1 MEPSA
6 PRERAALPSP
16 LDDEERAFREA
27 LGRTVEWH
35 RPAQLRALWL
45 AFWPGALVL
54 LPLGSVIVAAA
65 LISRRIPLHL
75 QPLVTLLGV
84 LVTASGPLWAIV
96 QLMREIRR
104 DLYVAIR
111 VDGLCVRLDPGA
123 GEQVYDWNSILETAY
138 DPSEQVI
145 RITRAGDAPLSI
157 GGRFNEI
164 ALPELCQRIRDAR
177 RLAVWNRLKPRF
189 ECAEHGD

>member
-35 RPAQLRALWL
+35 RPAQLGALWL

-54 LPLGSVIVAAA
+54 LPLGSVIVAVA

-75 QPLVTLLGV
+75 QPFVTLLGV

-111 VDGLCVRLDPGA
+111 VD
-123 GEQVYDWNSILETAY
+123 
-138 DPSEQVI
+138 
-145 RITRAGDAPLSI
+145 
-157 GGRFNEI
+157 
-164 ALPELCQRIRDAR
+164 
-177 RLAVWNRLKPRF
+177 
-189 ECAEHGD
+189 

>member
-1 MEPSA
+1 MVEPSA
-6 PRERAALPSP
+6 PREPAALPS
-16 LDDEERAFREA
+16 LDDDERAFREA

-35 RPAQLRALWL
+35 RPAQLRALWH

-54 LPLGSVIVAAA
+54 LPLGSVTVALP

-75 QPLVTLLGV
+75 APFVTLLGV

-96 QLMREIRR
+96 HLLREIRR

-123 GEQVYDWNSILETAY
+123 GEQVYDWNSIVETAY
-138 DPSEQVI
+138 DPAAQVI
-145 RITRAGDAPLSI
+145 RITREGDAPLAI
-157 GGRFNEI
+157 GGAFNGI

-177 RLAVWNRLKPRF
+177 RLAVWNRLRPRF
-189 ECAEHGD
+189 ECAGAGD